1 MQASNIVQFLKM
13 LIKNKLSAEVNFR
26 LEAFFL
32 GRGEIFIPIVLR
44 LRACTEKIQPDYFL
58 IRLNCFHGTAP
69 LQWKFRKSYW
79 DVFMNISLC
88 VNMATDQQASQ
99 PR

>member
-26 LEAFFL
+26 LEAFFF

-69 LQWKFRKSYW
+69 LQ
-79 DVFMNISLC
+79 
-88 VNMATDQQASQ
+88 
-99 PR
+99 

>member
-32 GRGEIFIPIVLR
+32 EE
-44 LRACTEKIQPDYFL
+44 EKY
-58 IRLNCFHGTAP
+58 
-69 LQWKFRKSYW
+69 S
-79 DVFMNISLC
+79 SLLY
-88 VNMATDQQASQ
+88 
-99 PR
+99 